1 VTNSQFNTLLN
12 AINDVRTEVSSRLE
26 AIELR
31 LRTVE
36 IDQAK
41 ASAIRNASRDAGLAL
56 RWRLGIAVSAVG
68 IVLSLAMKLLEVL

>member
-1 VTNSQFNTLLN
+1 MTNSQFNTLLN

-31 LRTVE
+31 LRVVE

-41 ASAIRNASRDAGLAL
+41 ASAISNESRDAGLAL

-68 IVLSLAMKLLEVL
+68 IVVSLAMKLLEVL

>member
-1 VTNSQFNTLLN
+1 MTNSQFTTLLN

>member
-1 VTNSQFNTLLN
+1 MTNSQFTTLLN

-31 LRTVE
+31 LRVVE

-41 ASAIRNASRDAGLAL
+41 ASAISNESRDAGLAL

-68 IVLSLAMKLLEVL
+68 IVVSLAMKLLEVL

>member
-1 VTNSQFNTLLN
+1 MTNSQFTTLLN

-68 IVLSLAMKLLEVL
+68 IVVSLAMKLLEVL